1 MVRVE
6 SGVKDELLEQRR
18 QYEVGLKTRCQ
29 HGSPGEIG
37 TAHTKVES
45 VSSRSDLGIWTSE
58 ELRDG
63 EQHTR
68 LSVQCKR
75 LT

>member
-45 VSSRSDLGIWTSE
+45 VSSRSDLGI
-58 ELRDG
+58 
-63 EQHTR
+63 
-68 LSVQCKR
+68 
-75 LT
+75 